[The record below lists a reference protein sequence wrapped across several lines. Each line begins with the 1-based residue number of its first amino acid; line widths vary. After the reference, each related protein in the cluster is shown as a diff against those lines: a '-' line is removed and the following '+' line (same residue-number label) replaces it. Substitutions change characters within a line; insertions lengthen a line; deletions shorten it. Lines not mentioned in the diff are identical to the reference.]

1 MRTRR
6 QKVARIVHS
15 NSHIDYVGR
24 VLDRFEVNEP
34 PSLAD
39 YGFGQFVNIPIEGQ
53 EIVGV
58 IYNSLLLNPEYGN
71 HGPRLSPSPDLAVFS
86 PDFLAEQGVLI
97 GILALGWHS
106 DGKVHHGIPSY
117 TIPVGAEV
125 YRMEDDEWRHFHCD
139 ERGRVRLHYFVHI
152 VAHARD
158 FALPL
163 IDRILGR
170 LEPLCS
176 EEERKRLCVLKKSL
190 SWGQLFSRTRF

>member
-1 MRTRR
+1 MSTER

-15 NSHIDYVGR
+15 NSHVDYVGR
-24 VLDRFEVNEP
+24 VLDRFEVNKP

-39 YGFGQFVNIPIEGQ
+39 YGFGQFVVIPVGEQ

-71 HGPRLSPSPDLAVFS
+71 YGPRLSPLPDLAVFS
-86 PDFLAEQGVLI
+86 PDFLAEQGVLV
-97 GILALGWHS
+97 GILTLGWQT
-106 DGKVHHGIPSY
+106 DGRAEHGIPSY

-125 YRMEDDEWRHFHCD
+125 YRMEDDEWRRFHCD
-139 ERGRVRLHYFVHI
+139 ERGRIHLHYFVH
-152 VAHARD
+152 ATTHARE

-163 IDRILGR
+163 IERILRR

-190 SWGQLFSRTRF
+190 SWQQFFSRPRF